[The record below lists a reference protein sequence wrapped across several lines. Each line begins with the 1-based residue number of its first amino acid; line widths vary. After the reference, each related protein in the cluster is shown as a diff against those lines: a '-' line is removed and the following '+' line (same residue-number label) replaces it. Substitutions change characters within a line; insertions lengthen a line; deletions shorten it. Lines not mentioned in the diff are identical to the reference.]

1 MKDVVIIGGGAS
13 GLMAAIMVKSK
24 VQDQANVT
32 ILERLEKVGKKILV
46 TGNGRCNFTNKH
58 VSENRYNNPSFVKP
72 ILKQFNV
79 AKTLEFFNS
88 IGLLYKADEEGR
100 YYPLSENASSVL
112 DVLRNEA
119 KRLGVVERVNFDVSR
134 IAKENDC
141 FTIESKNR
149 LIQEADYVVVA
160 TGGKAV
166 PVHGSNGSGFTLLKK
181 HKMKI
186 TDCFPGLTGVIV
198 DEAQIKGLSGLR
210 MKAKIYLYPK
220 KTSKKDKKEALWSD
234 EGEVQFKENG
244 LSGIVIMQ
252 LQSQI
257 ARKFSPKGVKVS
269 LDLIPYMTEEELVEH
284 LEQRLAHIG
293 NEEVENFLTGMFH
306 KMLSR
311 NILKQRCKIQLDGYT
326 KDLTKK
332 DLNKIASAIKDFD
345 FDVKAFY
352 DFDRAQV
359 TIGGLDVKEVVQET
373 LEARKVSR
381 LYVCGEVLNVDGDCG
396 GFNLQWAWSSGYVVG
411 NAIAKKII
419 DNV

>member
-13 GLMAAIMVKSK
+13 GLMAAIIVKSK

-58 VSENRYNNPSFVKP
+58 VSENKYNNPSFVKP

-79 AKTLEFFNS
+79 SKTLEFFNS
-88 IGLLYKADEEGR
+88 IGLLYRMDEAGR
-100 YYPLSENASSVL
+100 YYPLSENANSVL

-119 KRLGVVERVNFDVSR
+119 KRLGIVERVNFDVNR
-134 IAKENDC
+134 IYKNNDR
-141 FTIESKNR
+141 FAIESKNR
-149 LIQEADYVVVA
+149 LVQEADYVVVA
-160 TGGKAV
+160 AGGKAV
-166 PVHGSNGSGFTLLKK
+166 PVHGSNGSGFNLLKK
-181 HKMKI
+181 QKMKI

-198 DEAQIKGLSGLR
+198 DEGQVKGLSGLR
-210 MKAKIYLYPK
+210 MKAKVNLYLK
-220 KTSKKDKKEALWSD
+220 KTFKKDKKEAIWTED
-234 EGEVQFKENG
+234 GEVQFKEKG
-244 LSGIVIMQ
+244 LSGIVVMQ

-257 ARKFSPKGVKVS
+257 ARKYSPKEVKIS
-269 LDLIPYMTEEELVEH
+269 LDLIPHMTEEEIVDH
-284 LEQRLAHIG
+284 LERRLAHIG

-306 KMLSR
+306 KMLVR

-332 DLNKIASAIKDFD
+332 DLNKIASAIKEFD
-345 FDVKAFY
+345 FDVKGYY

-359 TIGGLDVKEVVQET
+359 TVGGLDVKEVVQET

-381 LYVCGEVLNVDGDCG
+381 LYVCGEVLNVDGECG

-411 NAIAKKII
+411 NAIAKRII
-419 DNV
+419 DNT